1 MRPSTSRS
9 SSAATSP
16 STTSPCI
23 ADAGTITGLIGPNGA
38 GKTTLFNVITG
49 LLPPSSGRVLID
61 EQDVTRMAPHK
72 RARLGLAR
80 TFQRL
85 ELFTSLTVRDN
96 VRVAGEIRNRWG
108 LSGHRQEAHRRRA
121 RRPTGSSRWSGLS
134 EVADREVG
142 EIPTGQARV
151 VELARALMIRPTLLL
166 LDEPASGQTE
176 EETEAF
182 GALLRKLAT
191 EDGLGIC
198 LVEHD
203 MALVMNVCE
212 IIHVLEFGRIIA
224 SGTGRRGPQ
233 RPGRDRRLPRL
244 PGECLVSDA
253 RTDHRRPTR
262 PRPAADGAPTGQP
275 LLELGAS
282 APPTARSR
290 CSTAIDLVGA
300 RRGRWWRCSA
310 RTAPASPPS

>member
-1 MRPSTSRS
+1 MPLLETIDVKVRFGGNVALDDVSITVDP
-9 SSAATSP
+9 
-16 STTSPCI
+16 
-23 ADAGTITGLIGPNGA
+23 GHITGLIGPNGA

-49 LLPPSSGRVLID
+49 LLGPTGGRVLMSD
-61 EQDVTRMAPHK
+61 RDVTKLAPHK

-85 ELFTSLTVRDN
+85 ELFTSLSVRDN

-108 LSGHRQEAHRRRA
+108 LSA
-121 RRPTGSSRWSGLS
+121 RRSDARAEANRIIDMVGLA

-151 VELARALMIRPTLLL
+151 VELARALMIKPTLLL

-182 GALLRKLAT
+182 GELLKKLAL

-203 MALVMNVCE
+203 MALVMKVCE
-212 IIHVLEFGRIIA
+212 TIHVLEFGRIIA
-224 SGTGRRGPQ
+224 SGDADQVRNDPAVIDAYLGSP
-233 RPGRDRRLPRL
+233 
-244 PGECLVSDA
+244 ESVS
-253 RTDHRRPTR
+253 
-262 PRPAADGAPTGQP
+262 
-275 LLELGAS
+275 
-282 APPTARSR
+282 
-290 CSTAIDLVGA
+290 
-300 RRGRWWRCSA
+300 
-310 RTAPASPPS
+310 